1 MSNTAALTS
10 PVSSEETAPPPEK
23 TLRLLFLTLFLRG
36 RSSRGIQK
44 QTAPKSIGQKLALTL
59 VFYGLFGCIGFTFIT
74 QPVFALSVY
83 LHAMTFMFLGMFVA
97 ASAGEVL
104 FNKEEADILLHRPA
118 SPSAMLWAK
127 IRVLV
132 EVSLWL
138 AGAFNLVGLFVGV
151 FAVNGNWL
159 FPVAHALSTVLEAL
173 FCAGSVVVV
182 YQLCF
187 RWFGRQRLEGLITTS
202 QVIISIGAVVSSQL
216 LPQLMLRGN
225 RILTF
230 DRHSWWIALLPP
242 AWFAGIDDAVAGTG
256 ESGSWMLALIAVAAT
271 ALVIWA
277 AFGKLAHDYES
288 GLQSLAETVSKRR
301 KVREGRRWID
311 RMLDMPPMSWWLRD
325 PVERASFLL
334 VAAYLV
340 RDRDVK
346 LRVYPGLAPFL
357 AMPLI
362 FLVQGHGL
370 KDPWFGGFRIAFIAA
385 YVGLIPVLGLSM
397 LQYSQQWQASDI
409 FRAAPIRGPAPL
421 YHGARRAVLCFL
433 TAPLLVIFALFVWL
447 PGKDWSQMLMLIPG
461 LIAIPVYA
469 LVPSIGGGG
478 IPLSMPTE
486 EAKSAGRGTAMI
498 AATFTSLGLSALAM
512 LCWKI
517 GLFWWLVGIELVVA
531 IGLYVVLGRALA
543 AARWESME

>member
-1 MSNTAALTS
+1 MSDAPAISSPAA
-10 PVSSEETAPPPEK
+10 PDQAPAPDK
-23 TLRLLFLTLFLRG
+23 TLRLLFLTQFLRG
-36 RSSRGIQK
+36 RSSRGLQR
-44 QTAPKSIGQKLALTL
+44 QTAPKSVSQKLALTL
-59 VFYGLFGCIGFTFIT
+59 VFYALFGLVTISFIT

-104 FNKEEADILLHRPA
+104 FNKEEADILLHRPIT
-118 SPSAMLWAK
+118 PSAMLWAK

-138 AGAFNLVGLFVGV
+138 AGAFNLVGLIVGV
-151 FAVNGNWL
+151 FAVNGNWW
-159 FPVAHALSTVLEAL
+159 FPLAHALSTVLEAL

-202 QVIISIGAVVSSQL
+202 QVIVSIGAVVSSQL
-216 LPQLMLRGN
+216 LPQLMFRGN
-225 RILTF
+225 GVLGFAWR
-230 DRHSWWIALLPP
+230 SWWIALLPP
-242 AWFAGIDDAVAGTG
+242 AWFAGIDDALAGTG
-256 ESGSWMLALIAVAAT
+256 DRNSWVLALIAAAAT

-277 AFGKLAHDYES
+277 AFGKLAHDYET
-288 GLQSLAETVSKRR
+288 GLQTLGETVSKRQ
-301 KVREGRRWID
+301 KIREGGPWID
-311 RMLDMPPMSWWLRD
+311 RLLDLPPLRWWVRD

-357 AMPLI
+357 AMPILFMI
-362 FLVQGHGL
+362 QGHDL
-370 KDPWFGGFRIAFIAA
+370 KDEWFAAFRVAFVAA
-385 YVGLIPVLGLSM
+385 YVGLIPLLGMSM

-433 TAPLLVIFALFVWL
+433 TLPLLLIFAALVWL
-447 PGKDWSQMLMLIPG
+447 PSHDSSQLLMLIPG

-469 LVPSIGGGG
+469 LVPSVAGGG
-478 IPLSMPTE
+478 IPLSLPTE

-498 AATFTSLGLSALAM
+498 VATLSGLALAALA
-512 LCWKI
+512 LCARAI
-517 GLFWWLVGIELVVA
+517 GLFWWFIGLEAA
-531 IGLYVVLGRALA
+531 IAAGLYVLLWRSLERT
-543 AARWESME
+543 RWESLE